1 MTPVLSDKR
10 EIRRI
15 QGLILLLS
23 CLPNDG
29 KCREVLELALA
40 LDHRPTVQRLH
51 APVAANDE
59 RGHQPWLESLWA
71 RADLSADERKI
82 VEWQNRAENM
92 EPAVGEL
99 RAIEEKLP
107 DIWFLE

>member
-1 MTPVLSDKR
+1 MTPIISDKR

-29 KCREVLELALA
+29 KCREVFELALA
-40 LDHRPTVQRLH
+40 LDHRPTVQRLSS
-51 APVAANDE
+51 PGTSDGE
-59 RGHQPWLESLWA
+59 RGHQPWLESVWA
-71 RADLSADERKI
+71 RANLSADEREI

-92 EPAVGEL
+92 EPAIREF
-99 RAIEEKLP
+99 RAIEDKLP